1 MLRTMPGTRPI
12 FRRRNC
18 RHRRGFSLIELV
30 LVVAA
35 IAVLTAIAVPR
46 YSGAIAR
53 YRVNMAARRVVAD
66 FALARSAARASGT
79 GQVVNFATPVN
90 GYTMTGLA
98 APDGRTGD
106 YVVALAEE
114 PYKVTIASAAFSTG
128 DPPIKWVRFTRFGT
142 PETGGVIVLRCG
154 SFERTVLL
162 DPVTGRAEAR

>member
-1 MLRTMPGTRPI
+1 MAAFRPILRTPD
-12 FRRRNC
+12 RRR
-18 RHRRGFSLIELV
+18 RRAFSLIELV

-35 IAVLTAIAVPR
+35 IAVMSAIAIPR

-66 FALARSAARASGT
+66 LALARAAARSSGA
-79 GQVVNFATPVN
+79 GQVVSFATPAD

-106 YVVALAEE
+106 YVVRLADD
-114 PYKVTIASAAFSTG
+114 PYRVTVASAAFSTAE
-128 DPPIKWVRFTRFGT
+128 PPAQSVRFTRFGV
-142 PETGGVIVLRCG
+142 PESGGVIVLRSG
-154 SFERTVLL
+154 SVERTVLL